1 DGQTTRV
8 ESRELVPGDV
18 LVLNEGDAVA
28 ADARLVSCA
37 NLKVTEAS
45 LTGESEPV
53 IKQTSVLPPETG
65 LADRVNMVYKGTAV
79 VSGVARAVV
88 VHTGLAT
95 EMGQIARL
103 LEDRKSTR
111 LNSSHVKIS
120 YAVFCLKKKSMDGKR
135 AGCAP
140 CPSQ

>member
-1 DGQTTRV
+1 GQTTRV
-8 ESRELVPGDV
+8 ESRELVLGDV

-28 ADARLVSCA
+28 ADARLVLCA

-53 IKQTSVLPPETG
+53 IKQTLVLPPETG
-65 LADRVNMVYKGTAV
+65 LADRVNMVYKGTVV

-103 LEDRKSTR
+103 LDQTQEEPSPLEREIERVGKT
-111 LNSSHVKIS
+111 LGIGVLVV
-120 YAVFCLKKKSMDGKR
+120 AVIVVVTVL
-135 AGCAP
+135 
-140 CPSQ
+140 